1 MDRKTFDLEKT
12 HLDKT
17 IRKVNK
23 ARDELNIAMKSL
35 GTTNLSQ
42 LKDLR
47 NDPVTSGSDF
57 LMFVQQLHEKNESF
71 NVKDKVKRMEELD
84 YLSKEPFFARIDLKD
99 PENFDSLYIGKFGY
113 TEKNPVIT
121 DWRAK
126 IASIYYRY
134 RYPQK
139 NVHYTAPSG
148 KITKDL
154 TLKRTFE
161 VDRGELI
168 KYYNNDIQLD
178 EDQII
183 AGKIESRTG
192 GVLEDIIETIQESQ
206 LDIIESDPRKVCI
219 VQGCVGSGKSTV
231 AIHKLSHIFF
241 NYPDL
246 IKPDRSILIAKNGVL
261 VRYLATLF
269 PKLGIFDIN
278 YKTLKD
284 LVVNIIFREK
294 LNINVDFTDDTL
306 FDFDLKEVNN
316 LEKHLENVHDEY
328 RAKIDTLLKNE
339 RYESFSGFV
348 YVKNVSVYENI
359 NEFLAE
365 LKEELDYQKEKYK
378 DNPKSTR
385 AWIFSE
391 NIKNLRSLIKKLQQ
405 LKTRVREIT
414 FKAFLKTYHI
424 NKKEKLGYLETLIYL
439 YIYEELYGFRNTL
452 KYQYCVVDEGQD
464 FSVLEY
470 LVLGKLVQN
479 GRFCILGDLNQSYLK
494 EGLPKW
500 ELIKEVI
507 KTAKEAQT
515 FELDTNYRST
525 HQIINFA
532 NKILSKHTKKYLP
545 KSIKRSGSEVE
556 IFELYKI
563 NDVLEHFEANL
574 RIDLETINKSIG
586 IICYDESLFEPA
598 AKVVTSL
605 QKQMEIPAEK
615 IIVLEEDTRISYIP
629 KGVYLTKF
637 ENCKGLEFA
646 KVYVLGA
653 NLNETSNFSDAK
665 KMFVA
670 VTRAMNEL
678 VVYTKSVV
686 KDADQISKQK

>member
-1 MDRKTFDLEKT
+1 MDRKTFDTEKK
-12 HLDKT
+12 HLNKT
-17 IRKVNK
+17 IEKIKSANK
-23 ARDELNIAMKSL
+23 QLASAMESL
-35 GTTNLSQ
+35 GATNLEQ

-47 NDPVTSGSDF
+47 NDPVTSGTDF

-99 PENFDSLYIGKFGY
+99 TKSDKSQDSLYIGKFGY
-113 TEKNPVIT
+113 TEKDPVIT

-139 NVHYTAPSG
+139 DVHYTAPEG
-148 KITKDL
+148 TITKDL

-161 VDRGELI
+161 IDRGELI
-168 KYYNNDIQLD
+168 KFYNNDIQLD

-183 AGKIESRTG
+183 AGKIEGRTG

-246 IKPDRSILIAKNGVL
+246 IKPERSILIAKNGVL

-284 LVVNIIFREK
+284 LIINIIFREK
-294 LNINVDFTDDTL
+294 LGIHVDFENDGIFG
-306 FDFDLKEVNN
+306 FDVAKVKA
-316 LEKHLENVHDEY
+316 LEKRLNDVHGEY
-328 RAKIDTLLKNE
+328 KNKIDTLLKHE
-339 RYESFSGFV
+339 DFESFSGFV
-348 YVKNVSVYENI
+348 YVNDVSVCENI
-359 NEFLAE
+359 DEFLAD

-378 DNPKSTR
+378 DNPKSSR
-385 AWIFSE
+385 AWIYSE
-391 NIKNLRSLIKKLQQ
+391 NIKNLRSLTKKLQQ
-405 LKTRVREIT
+405 LKTRVRETT
-414 FKAFLKTYHI
+414 FKSLLKHYKI
-424 NKKEKLGYLETLIYL
+424 DKSRKLSYLETLIYL
-439 YIYEELYGFRNTL
+439 YIYEELYGFCNTP

-479 GRFCILGDLNQSYLK
+479 GRFCILGDLNQSYLE
-494 EGLPKW
+494 EGLSKW
-500 ELIKEVI
+500 ELIRDVI
-507 KTAKEAQT
+507 KKAKEAET

-545 KSIKRSGSEVE
+545 KSIKRAGKEVE
-556 IFELYKI
+556 VFRLPRI
-563 NDVLEHFEANL
+563 NDVLEHFEASL
-574 RIDLETINKSIG
+574 RIDFEDINKSIG
-586 IICYDESLFEPA
+586 IICFDENLFDPITKIITGLKE
-598 AKVVTSL
+598 KMKIS
-605 QKQMEIPAEK
+605 AEK
-615 IIVLEEDTRISYIP
+615 IIILREDTRVSYIP
-629 KGVYLTKF
+629 KGIYLTKF
-637 ENCKGLEFA
+637 ENCKGLEFS

-653 NLNETSNFSDAK
+653 NIDNINNFSDAK
-665 KMFVA
+665 KAFVA

-678 VVYTKSVV
+678 VVYSRVN
-686 KDADQISKQK
+686 